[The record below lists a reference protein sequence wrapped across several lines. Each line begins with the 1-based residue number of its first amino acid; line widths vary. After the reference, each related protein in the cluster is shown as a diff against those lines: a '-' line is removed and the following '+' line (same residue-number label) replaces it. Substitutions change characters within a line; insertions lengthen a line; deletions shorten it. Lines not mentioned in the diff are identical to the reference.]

1 MRKSFLA
8 IAIAAI
14 TAMSVVNTNT
24 LVQAGTKDC
33 KNQPCQIKTYIISG
47 NGENCK
53 DALKKALSDCD
64 IKVESSNLNR
74 CPAIT
79 CPKTKCSIVISG
91 TCAQKPQ
98 NPDTNCPDTDVAE
111 TEQQTEPTVDNPPET
126 STQKPEDFE
135 TEQPGE
141 KETTKNET
149 TTETVSEDDAYIEE
163 VVELVNQERVKAG
176 LGKVVLDKTIQKA
189 AMIRVK
195 EIEVSFSH
203 TRPNGSS
210 FSSVLKENGISYH
223 GAGENI
229 AWGQTSPKE
238 VMKAWMNSDGHRA
251 NILNPN
257 FKKIGVGYYKNA
269 SGRKYWSQL
278 FVY

>member
-1 MRKSFLA
+1 M
-8 IAIAAI
+8 
-14 TAMSVVNTNT
+14 
-24 LVQAGTKDC
+24 
-33 KNQPCQIKTYIISG
+33 
-47 NGENCK
+47 
-53 DALKKALSDCD
+53 
-64 IKVESSNLNR
+64 
-74 CPAIT
+74 
-79 CPKTKCSIVISG
+79 
-91 TCAQKPQ
+91 
-98 NPDTNCPDTDVAE
+98 
-111 TEQQTEPTVDNPPET
+111 
-126 STQKPEDFE
+126 
-135 TEQPGE
+135 
-141 KETTKNET
+141 
-149 TTETVSEDDAYIEE
+149 
-163 VVELVNQERVKAG
+163 VNQERVKAG